1 VSLFSELKRRNIFKV
16 AVAYLALGWVLVQ
29 ITDVVVPALN
39 LPDTLNSIV
48 VYIGIIGF
56 PIALFFA
63 WAFELTPDGLM
74 KTEEV
79 DTDESIRSRTGQKI
93 NYIIIG
99 LLSLAVIF
107 LLFDRTSKPEPQE
120 VIIADLA
127 NTIAVLP
134 FEDMSADGSQDYF
147 GRGMAEEI
155 LNVIVSIET
164 LDVASRTST
173 FALNDQNLLIPEIAE
188 RLNVNFVVEGSI
200 RSSGNRVRV
209 TAQLID
215 VANDTHMWSETYDR
229 DLTDIFAIQDEISMA
244 IAGALKVELLGDVLG
259 DVPTQNMEA
268 YALYLQARQL
278 FNIPSFQNSLKARK
292 LANQVITLDPA
303 YSEGWAVLA
312 DSYENSATYGFSENS
327 REEIIKLFNLA
338 LEAANKSISLDPDLG
353 YGWAKKG
360 NTHLRLMEWKQA
372 KLAFDKAI
380 KLSANDDSD
389 PWLDLGQYYLSVG
402 AYENAIEVL
411 ATAKDINPD
420 DSSIYYSLG
429 YAFIMDTNTE
439 KTHMEFE
446 NAISKGV
453 ANVRSGNV
461 ILSVMEGNKEEIARN
476 FEGFHQRIEAPASKY
491 TDLYIDAYFKPDLR
505 ENYREYLSRE
515 PKSTASLM
523 YASLLGDG
531 NYIVNWLKNSVGFQS
546 IMFQRL
552 YTPPFRAI
560 LNQLVMKEYLHEV
573 GLVDHWREVGFPNFC
588 RPVGDDDF
596 DCGEF
601 E

>member
-1 VSLFSELKRRNIFKV
+1 MSLFSELKRRNIFKV

>member
-1 VSLFSELKRRNIFKV
+1 MSLFSELKRRNIFKV

-429 YAFIMDTNTE
+429 YAFIMDKNTE

>member
-1 VSLFSELKRRNIFKV
+1 M
-16 AVAYLALGWVLVQ
+16 Q

>member
-1 VSLFSELKRRNIFKV
+1 
-16 AVAYLALGWVLVQ
+16 
-29 ITDVVVPALN
+29 
-39 LPDTLNSIV
+39 
-48 VYIGIIGF
+48 
-56 PIALFFA
+56 
-63 WAFELTPDGLM
+63 
-74 KTEEV
+74 
-79 DTDESIRSRTGQKI
+79 
-93 NYIIIG
+93 
-99 LLSLAVIF
+99 
-107 LLFDRTSKPEPQE
+107 
-120 VIIADLA
+120 
-127 NTIAVLP
+127 
-134 FEDMSADGSQDYF
+134 
-147 GRGMAEEI
+147 
-155 LNVIVSIET
+155 
-164 LDVASRTST
+164 ASRTST